1 VERYRPN
8 EKVIAGWGL
17 KIDGANFQRGR
28 GCPAC
33 MGTGYRGRT
42 GIFEI
47 VLNDEEV
54 QDMILRGMP
63 AQEIGRILKQKGKL
77 RTLKEDAMSKVLSGV
92 TTIEEASA
100 AVMV

>member
-1 VERYRPN
+1 
-8 EKVIAGWGL
+8 
-17 KIDGANFQRGR
+17 
-28 GCPAC
+28 

-54 QDMILRGMP
+54 QDMILRGMA
-63 AQEIGRILKQKGKL
+63 AQEISRILTQKGKL
-77 RTLKEDAMSKVLSGV
+77 RTLKDDAMSKVLSGV